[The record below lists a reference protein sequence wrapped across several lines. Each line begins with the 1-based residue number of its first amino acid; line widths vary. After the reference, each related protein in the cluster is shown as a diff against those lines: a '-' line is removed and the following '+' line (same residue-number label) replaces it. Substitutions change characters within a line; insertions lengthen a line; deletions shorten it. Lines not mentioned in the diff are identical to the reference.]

1 MKIGALAAHYKTELE
16 LMYGGEE
23 AEALFSLSAEHV
35 LGLSPVKLRMAK
47 DSTLRFVEQQKL
59 LSILNDLKIGKPIQ
73 HIIGLAHFYGS
84 VFEVNKHVLIPRPET
99 EELVDWIIR
108 DHAGISR
115 PDIHILDIG
124 TGSGCIPVSLK
135 KYLPDAV
142 VTSIDISP
150 EAIAV
155 AARNAE
161 AIGVHVTF
169 VMADACNYHTEQKF
183 DIIVSNPPY
192 IRELEKSE
200 MHANVLMHEPHL
212 ALFVTD
218 ESPLV
223 FYEAIAELGKNN
235 LQHNGALYFEINE
248 YLTKEMVNMLN
259 DKGFNNIE
267 LKKDMQGKDRMIRA
281 KLSDEIV

>member
-1 MKIGALAAHYKTELE
+1 
-16 LMYGGEE
+16 
-23 AEALFSLSAEHV
+23 
-35 LGLSPVKLRMAK
+35 
-47 DSTLRFVEQQKL
+47 
-59 LSILNDLKIGKPIQ
+59 
-73 HIIGLAHFYGS
+73 
-84 VFEVNKHVLIPRPET
+84 
-99 EELVDWIIR
+99 
-108 DHAGISR
+108 
-115 PDIHILDIG
+115 
-124 TGSGCIPVSLK
+124 
-135 KYLPDAV
+135 
-142 VTSIDISP
+142 
-150 EAIAV
+150 
-155 AARNAE
+155 
-161 AIGVHVTF
+161 
-169 VMADACNYHTEQKF
+169 
-183 DIIVSNPPY
+183 
-192 IRELEKSE
+192 